1 MIRVLIA
8 DDQQLVRSGLRAL
21 LERDPE
27 MTVVAEAADGLEA
40 VHLAEAVRPDVI
52 LMDVRMPGVDGV
64 EATGRVHAPVIVL
77 TTYDGDAT
85 VFAALRAGAA
95 GFLLKDVRPDDLRR
109 AVRDVA
115 AGGSI
120 LAPAVT
126 GRVMAA
132 AARGHTPSPERL
144 DGLTVR
150 EREVLAAVAAGHRNA
165 EIADLL
171 GIGEATARTHVGR
184 LLSKL
189 GARDRAQLVMIAYES
204 GLVRPGD

>member
-40 VHLAEAVRPDVI
+40 VRLAEAVRPDVI

-64 EATGRVHAPVIVL
+64 EATGRVDAPVIVL

>member
-40 VHLAEAVRPDVI
+40 VRLAATVRPDVI

-64 EATGRVHAPVIVL
+64 EATGRVDAPVIVL